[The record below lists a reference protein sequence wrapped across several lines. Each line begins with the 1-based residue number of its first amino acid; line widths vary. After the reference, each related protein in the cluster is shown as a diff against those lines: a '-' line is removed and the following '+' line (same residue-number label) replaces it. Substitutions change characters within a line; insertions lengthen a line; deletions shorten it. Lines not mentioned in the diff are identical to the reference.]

1 MYLTKTNQYK
11 FNSPFLE
18 CPILYPFNF
27 ISRFPLLFLLANTE
41 STLLC
46 KIIKLGHYWSNTVS
60 NKI

>member
-27 ISRFPLLFLLANTE
+27 ISRFPLLFLLADTE
-41 STLLC
+41 
-46 KIIKLGHYWSNTVS
+46 I
-60 NKI
+60 